1 MVPSEE
7 SMKIGSV
14 FCKYVSSGDRS
25 LIQDIP
31 EDKLELALLQYAA
44 DKRFP
49 HYDAMERRLNE
60 LKETRKSKL
69 ATTDKWKDRI
79 IAFILG
85 IVATLL
91 CGYLKGL
98 LKLN

>member
-1 MVPSEE
+1 MIPNDE
-7 SMKIGSV
+7 SMKIAGAFS
-14 FCKYVSSGDRS
+14 KYATNGDKS
-25 LIQDIP
+25 LVADIP

-49 HYDAMERRLNE
+49 HYSAMESRLNE
-60 LKETRKSKL
+60 LKETRKAKS
-69 ATTDKWKDRI
+69 ASRDKWKDRI

-85 IVATLL
+85 VLATLL

-98 LKLN
+98 LRIN